1 VTMTVTRPAA
11 GQPFGPGFAITGS
24 TTHVVA
30 AGYRFHASLRDST
43 GGGFGSD
50 WTLPMGSSQSF
61 DSTFGI
67 NWQSNSYAVY
77 RQQSNMVH
85 GSAGLLRVELQDPS
99 FTVVEGI
106 DVAVVY
112 DALTGVEYLV
122 GWVGANVGTGGGG
135 HDPMLDTILDAVTNP
150 YVNSA

>member
-1 VTMTVTRPAA
+1 MTMTVTRPAA

-24 TTHVVA
+24 TTHVLA

-43 GGGFGSD
+43 GSGFGSD

-67 NWQSNSYAVY
+67 NFQNNTYAVY

-85 GSAGLLRVELQDPS
+85 GSTGVLRVELQDPN
-99 FTVVEGI
+99 FDVVEG
-106 DVAVVY
+106 VEVSVVY
-112 DALTGVEYLV
+112 DALTGLEYLV
-122 GWVGANVGTGGGG
+122 GWVGANVGLGGGG
-135 HDPMLDTILDAVTNP
+135 HDPMLDEILHDVQHT
-150 YVNSA
+150 YVNSP